1 MSAAAARP
9 PARGGGLD
17 GLDRAPH
24 TEGFLTRVSRA
35 YEHQFLLYRRTWRG
49 SLFNSFLSPT
59 LFLLA
64 MGIGLGTYVN
74 QGGGASALGGVPY
87 LVFLAP
93 GLLASTVMQTAS
105 FEATFPIMGGFV
117 WQKRYHAMHATP
129 IGPAEIALGQLAWI
143 ATRITLVGSIFV
155 LVMLLFGA
163 VQSPLILLA
172 IPVATLTGLAFAT
185 PIAAYAATQKVMT
198 SFNYIF
204 RFAITPLF
212 LFSGAFFPVENL
224 PSFIQPIAWVT
235 PLYHGVALSRSIALG
250 TVGAN
255 PGLALIHLGVLVL
268 FAGGGL
274 VLCLAAFQRRLAK

>member
-1 MSAAAARP
+1 VSAAVAP
-9 PARGGGLD
+9 PPRSTGPAPESGRSTD
-17 GLDRAPH
+17 GPLA
-24 TEGFLTRVSRA
+24 RVSRA

-49 SLFNSFLSPT
+49 SLFNSFLSPV

-64 MGIGLGTYVN
+64 MGVGLGTYVN
-74 QGGGASALGGVPY
+74 RGGGAAVLGVPY

-93 GLLASTVMQTAS
+93 GLLAATVMQTAS

-129 IGPAEIALGQLAWI
+129 IGPPEIALGQLAWI

-155 LVMLLFGA
+155 LVMVPFGA
-163 VQSPLILLA
+163 VQSPLIVLA

-204 RFAITPLF
+204 RFLITPLF
-212 LFSGAFFPVENL
+212 LFSGAFFPVTSL
-224 PSFIQPIAWVT
+224 PWFLQPIAWVT

-250 TVGAN
+250 TIGGD
-255 PGLALIHLGVLVL
+255 PGQALVHLGVLL
-268 FAGGGL
+268 AFAGGGL
-274 VLCLAAFQRRLAK
+274 VACLIAFERRLAT